1 MKALN
6 EFENKTGLILET
18 LDFSVKPDKTLEEI
32 GKAIEGTVLT
42 SVGPI
47 LDKMFGEKNVKG
59 SFSPQYHYMINH
71 KGKKIVLI
79 SKKYVSG
86 AELIVDDNI
95 AVGYM

>member
-1 MKALN
+1 MKPLH
-6 EFENKTGLILET
+6 EFENKTGLVLES
-18 LDFSVKPDKTLEEI
+18 LDFSGKPDKTLEEI

-47 LDKMFGEKNVKG
+47 LDKMFGSKNVTG
-59 SFSPQYHYMINH
+59 SFSPQYHYMIKH

-79 SKKYVSG
+79 SKNYVTD
-86 AELIVDDNI
+86 AELIVDDKI